1 MTRAF
6 STNSLVFTQG
16 SGFSLE
22 NRTFLQEEGDAV
34 FETLFTTI
42 CGSDLR
48 IILHGDSRIIGPRVL
63 GHEVV
68 ARVIS
73 SGKRNDFAEGDIV
86 AIGADIPCANCKY
99 CKRQQ
104 ENLCTEHLALGY
116 QIDGGL
122 SSKIH
127 FPAKFLSSAPIVKI
141 RPNQYIEAY
150 ALAEPVGCV
159 IHGVEF
165 SLVQRSHNV
174 LILGGGPIGIMISKV
189 CLDLLGLGVEQ
200 VHIIEPF
207 DARRSFIARMGLQVH
222 ANLSELEKLG
232 NPLFDR
238 IFTATSNP
246 QSHANV
252 LNYIDRG
259 GRINFFGGVPK
270 ESSILKVDSNR
281 LHYSEISLEG
291 SHGSCPR
298 HHRKATELISRDES
312 FWAKMITARTTL
324 AEINPAI
331 SRMRQGLELKVAVG
345 FSSD

>member
-1 MTRAF
+1 MTREFIAD
-6 STNSLVFTQG
+6 SLVFAQTNEL
-16 SGFSLE
+16 SLQR
-22 NRTFLQEEGDAV
+22 RTIFQEEGDAV

-48 IILHGDSRIIGPRVL
+48 IMLHGDSRINEPRVL

-68 ARVIS
+68 ARVVS
-73 SGKRNDFAEGDIV
+73 PGKRDDFAKGDIV

-99 CKRQQ
+99 CRRQQ

-122 SSKIH
+122 SSIIH
-127 FPAKFLSSAPIVKI
+127 FPAKFLSSAPIVKVY
-141 RPNQYIEAY
+141 PKQYVEAY
-150 ALAEPVGCV
+150 ALAEPIGCV
-159 IHGVEF
+159 IHGIEY
-165 SLVQRSHNV
+165 SLVLQTHKV
-174 LILGGGPIGIMISKV
+174 LILGGGPIGIMIAKV
-189 CLDLLGLGVEQ
+189 CLDLLGISVEQ

-207 DARRSFIARMGLQVH
+207 EARRSFIAGMGLRVH
-222 ANLSELEKLG
+222 SDYSELDQLDS
-232 NPLFDR
+232 PLFDR

-246 QSHANV
+246 HSHAKV

-270 ESSILKVDSNR
+270 ESSILNVDSNR

-298 HHRKATELISRDES
+298 HHRKATELISRDEL
-312 FWAKMITARTTL
+312 FWAKMITAKTTL
-324 AEINPAI
+324 TELGSIIP
-331 SRMRQGLELKVAVG
+331 RMREGLELKVAVG
-345 FSSD
+345 FCNE